1 MPIITCRFLCS
12 DRVFEGKGGGDL
24 GDLGGDLGVAPG
36 EAPGGKHTNCRFI
49 PRFEEELEFQS

>member
-12 DRVFEGKGGGDL
+12 DRVFEGKGG